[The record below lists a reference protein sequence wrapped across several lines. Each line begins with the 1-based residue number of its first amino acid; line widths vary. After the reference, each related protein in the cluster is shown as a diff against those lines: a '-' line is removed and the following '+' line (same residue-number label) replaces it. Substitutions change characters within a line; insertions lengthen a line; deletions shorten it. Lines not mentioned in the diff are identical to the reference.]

1 MEHWHEIESKALREL
16 YQITKSLGGKISG
29 EHGIGIKRKTFMLEN
44 MDIVELNLMKGIKKA
59 WDPNYIM
66 NPGKM
71 FDLE

>member
-1 MEHWHEIESKALREL
+1 MEHWHEIEAKALREL
-16 YQITKSLGGKISG
+16 YQITKKLGGKISG
-29 EHGIGIKRKTFMLEN
+29 EHGIGVKRKKYMLEN
-44 MDIVELNLMKGIKKA
+44 MDPVELSLMKGIKKA